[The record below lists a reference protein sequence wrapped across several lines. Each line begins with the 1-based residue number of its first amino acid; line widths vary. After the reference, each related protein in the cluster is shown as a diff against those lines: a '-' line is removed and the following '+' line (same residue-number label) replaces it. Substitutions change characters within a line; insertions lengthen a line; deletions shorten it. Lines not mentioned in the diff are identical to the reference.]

1 MSEPEKRFVSS
12 AQNGQKQAAARVE
25 VLDLWRS
32 LCVVVMLAYHLLYD
46 LCLFGRLDAGLM
58 ETWPM
63 LIVRFVFAG
72 SFVLISGVC
81 VRFSRNPVR
90 RGFIVFCAGALVTAA
105 TLFAGYPVLFGALHL
120 LGVCMILYGL
130 MRERIER
137 YNGPAF
143 AAVCAALFAG
153 TAVLTAKVTA
163 PVKFLFPFGLRYP
176 GFFSADYFPLLP
188 WAFLFLLGT
197 SLGKLLCIRDRPL
210 LRRRYPPALTFPG
223 RHSLLI
229 YLLHQPV
236 YWLLLTYIFPVPAAR
251 G

>member
-12 AQNGQKQAAARVE
+12 APNGQKQAAARVE
-25 VLDLWRS
+25 ALDLWRS

-130 MRERIER
+130 LRERIER

-143 AAVCAALFAG
+143 AAVCAALFAAA
-153 TAVLTAKVTA
+153 AVLTAKVTA

-197 SLGKLLCIRDRPL
+197 SLGKLLCTRDRPL

-236 YWLLLTYIFPVPAAR
+236 YWLLLTYIFPV
-251 G
+251 

>member
-1 MSEPEKRFVSS
+1 MSEKDLVSS
-12 AQNGQKQAAARVE
+12 AQDGSNHAAARIE
-25 VLDLWRS
+25 ILDLWRS
-32 LCVVVMLAYHLLYD
+32 LCVAVMLVYHLLYD

-63 LIVRFVFAG
+63 VIIRFVFAG
-72 SFVLISGVC
+72 SFILISGVC

-90 RGFIVFCAGALVTAA
+90 RGFIVFCAGALVTAVS
-105 TLFAGYPVLFGALHL
+105 LFAGYPVLFGALHL

-130 MRERIER
+130 LRERLER
-137 YNGPAF
+137 YRGPAF

-153 TAVLTAKVTA
+153 TALLTVKVTA
-163 PVKFLFPFGLRYP
+163 PASVKFLFPFGLTYP

-188 WAFLFLLGT
+188 WAFLFLIGT
-197 SLGKLLCIRDRPL
+197 SLGKFLCTRDIPL
-210 LRRRYPPALTFPG
+210 PRKRYPAALTFPG

-236 YWLLLTYIFPVPAAR
+236 YWLIFTYIFPV
-251 G
+251 

>member
-1 MSEPEKRFVSS
+1 
-12 AQNGQKQAAARVE
+12 
-25 VLDLWRS
+25 
-32 LCVVVMLAYHLLYD
+32 MLVYHLLYD
-46 LCLFGRLDAGLM
+46 LCLFGWLDPGLM

-63 LIVRFVFAG
+63 LLIRFVFAG
-72 SFVLISGVC
+72 SFILISGVC

-105 TLFAGYPVLFGALHL
+105 TSAAGYPVLFGILHL

-130 MRERIER
+130 LRERIER
-137 YNGPAF
+137 YGAAAS

-153 TAVLTAKVTA
+153 TSLLTAKVTV
-163 PVKFLFPFGLRYP
+163 PVKFLFPFGLTYP
-176 GFFSADYFPLLP
+176 SFFSADYFPLLP
-188 WAFLFLLGT
+188 WAFLFLFGTGLGR
-197 SLGKLLCIRDRPL
+197 LLRTRAFPL
-210 LRRRYPPALTFPG
+210 LRKRYPPALTFSG

-236 YWLLLTYIFPVPAAR
+236 YWLLFTYIIPVPAAR

>member
-1 MSEPEKRFVSS
+1 MSEPEKRFASS
-12 AQNGQKQAAARVE
+12 AQSGQKQVIQRVE
-25 VLDLWRS
+25 ILDLWRS
-32 LCVVVMLAYHLLYD
+32 LCVAVMLVYHLLYD
-46 LCLFGRLDAGLM
+46 LCLFGYLDAELM

-63 LIVRFVFAG
+63 LTVRFVFAG
-72 SFVLISGVC
+72 SFVLISGAC

-90 RGFIVFCAGALVTAA
+90 RGFVVFCAGALVTAV
-105 TLFAGYPVLFGALHL
+105 TLFASYPVAFGVLHL
-120 LGVCMILYGL
+120 LGVCMVLYGL
-130 MRERIER
+130 LRERIER

-143 AAVCAALFAG
+143 AAACAALFA
-153 TAVLTAKVTA
+153 AASLLTAKVTVS
-163 PVKFLFPFGLRYP
+163 VKFLFPFGLKYP

-197 SLGKLLCIRDRPL
+197 SIGKFLCTRNAPFP
-210 LRRRYPPALTFPG
+210 RRRYPPALTFPG

-236 YWLLLTYIFPVPAAR
+236 YWLLFTYIFPVPAAR